1 MRGRRYQKYVYG
13 EKLDCSH
20 WKHAYDLCNKYVNR
34 KDIEALV
41 RTYIILAAAREN
53 LTLLYTNNKGADQ
66 TAHLGSLVCLFVNL
80 KTFGTIIKII
90 FE

>member
-41 RTYIILAAAREN
+41 RTYIIWASAREN
-53 LTLLYTNNKGADQ
+53 LTLL
-66 TAHLGSLVCLFVNL
+66 
-80 KTFGTIIKII
+80 
-90 FE
+90 